1 MWYFLLERQMV
12 RQRQKILGYWFTPKW
27 SYWQELLQT
36 ETRGLELLY
45 FYHVVTETQV
55 PGLSP
60 GTLLGVL
67 ARGLDHKNNSQAAN
81 QHLYRMLAF
90 RVVF

>member
-1 MWYFLLERQMV
+1 MVLLARVATDQNQGF
-12 RQRQKILGYWFTPKW
+12 RIA
-27 SYWQELLQT
+27 LLS
-36 ETRGLELLY
+36 
-45 FYHVVTETQV
+45 HVVTETQV